1 MIDFLTKKC
10 LRINIKL
17 IIMKGIKC
25 NKPALVAG
33 EQIHA
38 FATISST
45 GELNIQQDTNMI
57 ITSRP
62 LNFTIKGALNVFWE
76 IEDIEYKLDDCDGY
90 RDDQYDID
98 ENNNNKSNN
107 DDDGPHIS
115 LPVLLYKN
123 EKDKWQEEVVDV
135 DIGLIINGEKI
146 SLGKASFTVSKDYIG
161 HRKLCLPVRKNKA
174 SKKSISSIK
183 KRIPFL
189 FKKNSDHIT
198 LDSLRQCTSSVNNT
212 KLFRLSKSANLD
224 LEIDILDT
232 LPHLYHDDC
241 AINELDIQ
249 ETRTETE
256 EQILTSQQEQQPD
269 DRDMFLS
276 RSNDD
281 DINMGEI
288 PKKIMINNTA
298 STQSTEITW
307 EKKDMEVTT
316 QKNMLEKI
324 RDSLSYGNSSASSEN
339 YDGGCRFINVCGQ
352 GCGSSVL

>member
-17 IIMKGIKC
+17 IFMKGIKC

-76 IEDIEYKLDDCDGY
+76 IEDIEYKLDDCDEY

-174 SKKSISSIK
+174 SKKSMSSIK

-198 LDSLRQCTSSVNNT
+198 SSDSLRQSTSSVNNT

-232 LPHLYHDDC
+232 LPHLYHEDR

-249 ETRTETE
+249 ETITETE
-256 EQILTSQQEQQPD
+256 EQILTSQQPD
-269 DRDMFLS
+269 DREIFLS

-281 DINMGEI
+281 DRNGEI
-288 PKKIMINNTA
+288 PNKILINNTA

-307 EKKDMEVTT
+307 EKKDMEGIT

-324 RDSLSYGNSSASSEN
+324 RDSLSYGTSSASSEN
-339 YDGGCRFINVCGQ
+339 YDGSCRFINVCGQ